1 MLFILCWKWGLLMFS
16 LKRSPRGGWGQSV
29 GSFRFIDLHN
39 LPYFYV
45 FHVFVSTT
53 VAWSS
58 FKHDHC
64 RLLRE
69 KHNDKV
75 SVLNLNKFVPILA
88 HGVSSGFN
96 GFCGLVWLLVYPPS
110 SLGQAATVIIFL
122 QGCGIFSE
130 AQNNDD
136 NQTVW
141 SNNFLQYVPLLPYRD
156 LFSLLQNR

>member
-1 MLFILCWKWGLLMFS
+1 MLKVGAFNVFIKAEPS
-16 LKRSPRGGWGQSV
+16 TRGGGGQSV
-29 GSFRFIDLHN
+29 GSYRFIDLHN

-58 FKHDHC
+58 FKHDHR

-96 GFCGLVWLLVYPPS
+96 GFCGSVWCGESPLFSPVIPGPDQTAS
-110 SLGQAATVIIFL
+110 SVVLPGRWGT
-122 QGCGIFSE
+122 FSE
-130 AQNNDD
+130 AQLLDK
-136 NQTVW
+136 VV
-141 SNNFLQYVPLLPYRD
+141 LLLPG
-156 LFSLLQNR
+156 FIGS

>member
-1 MLFILCWKWGLLMFS
+1 MLFLLCWKWGLLMFS
-16 LKRSPRGGWGQSV
+16 LKQSPRRGGGGGQSV
-29 GSFRFIDLHN
+29 GSYRFIDLHN

-58 FKHDHC
+58 FKHDHR

-96 GFCGLVWLLVYPPS
+96 GFCGSVWCGECPLFSPPVIS
-110 SLGQAATVIIFL
+110 GPDRAASFVVLPGGWGT
-122 QGCGIFSE
+122 FSE
-130 AQNNDD
+130 AQLLDK
-136 NQTVW
+136 V
-141 SNNFLQYVPLLPYRD
+141 VPLLPGIC
-156 LFSLLQNR
+156 FIGS